1 MRGRRGRG
9 VWSHVYEVSQSAEC
23 TEGSSGRER
32 YVVAVASG
40 RVPASGYMVT
50 SWPDVSPLLHPC
62 WVCVP
67 RTQQPKKPIWK
78 EGDRLGVGVVVGHVD
93 ELLIRC
99 FVIVDGED
107 LSFGAGGDCVDA
119 FWKTGCFAAESTRVN
134 GLLEEEGEL
143 SRE

>member
-1 MRGRRGRG
+1 M
-9 VWSHVYEVSQSAEC
+9 
-23 TEGSSGRER
+23 
-32 YVVAVASG
+32 
-40 RVPASGYMVT
+40 
-50 SWPDVSPLLHPC
+50 
-62 WVCVP
+62 
-67 RTQQPKKPIWK
+67 
-78 EGDRLGVGVVVGHVD
+78 VVVVHVD

-119 FWKTGCFAAESTRVN
+119 FWKTGCFGAEGARVN